1 MWRTRRRPA
10 RSGVAVTGD
19 SPEKH
24 GGGTIGHGPGAAD
37 QAWSSAAVAAAGV
50 FQTDRRRAA
59 PYRPPPHSG
68 LPGRVSGARGFRGLE
83 RRLLTHAS
91 DATNSRAGT
100 RIVSVGT
107 A

>member
-1 MWRTRRRPA
+1 M
-10 RSGVAVTGD
+10 AVTGD

-24 GGGTIGHGPGAAD
+24 RGGIIAHCHGAAD

-59 PYRPPPHSG
+59 PYRPPPHAG
-68 LPGRVSGARGFRGLE
+68 LPGTTRATQWSSGLE
-83 RRLLTHAS
+83 RRLLHHAS
-91 DATNSRAGT
+91 DAMYSRPGN
-100 RIVSVGT
+100 RIGSVGT

>member
-1 MWRTRRRPA
+1 
-10 RSGVAVTGD
+10 VAVTGD

-24 GGGTIGHGPGAAD
+24 RGGIIGHCHGTAG

-50 FQTDRRRAA
+50 FQTDCRRAA
-59 PYRPPPHSG
+59 PYRPPPHACLLG
-68 LPGRVSGARGFRGLE
+68 CATLARWSSGLE
-83 RRLLTHAS
+83 RRLLHHAS
-91 DATNSRAGT
+91 DAMHSRTGT

>member
-1 MWRTRRRPA
+1 
-10 RSGVAVTGD
+10 VAVTGD
-19 SPEKH
+19 SPEKQR
-24 GGGTIGHGPGAAD
+24 GGIIGHCHGAAD
-37 QAWSSAAVAAAGV
+37 QAWSSAAVAAAVV

-68 LPGRVSGARGFRGLE
+68 LPGCMRSARWSSGLE
-83 RRLLTHAS
+83 RILLNLAS
-91 DATNSRAGT
+91 DATYFWAGN